1 MVNKILHNLEQLII
15 VYANSGYSILEIF
28 TGVVSPILEHY
39 RIPIDELKADILKN
53 RDINDLQK
61 QAILNQLLD
70 MKHINPKN
78 AKEELKKMAVEKSK
92 EITRKQLGDDDMGD
106 FMGDDIIDKIALGD
120 KGIAKDMVKDKAKEY
135 AGKTLRSDIGNKLID
150 GIADGNIK
158 DISTLQQQVK
168 QTGQDEL
175 NKKLSKHVG
184 VGVDVDIL
192 RDLHNVVKGGGKYQN
207 MNKTRKN
214 KIKRKIRRDI
224 MTSRKK
230 GSKNENKIGKFENI
244 ERKENV
250 VNIKDIEK
258 FKDYI
263 GHLNTKYDTFV
274 DLNTGSKNP
283 KSNKIYINE
292 LGVEIELDVK
302 VRMRNKNKKNK
313 RKNRATEKKKN
324 EKNEKKT
331 NKAKKTIK
339 NKGKK

>member
-28 TGVVSPILEHY
+28 TGVVSPIIEHY

-92 EITRKQLGDDDMGD
+92 EITRKQLGDD
-106 FMGDDIIDKIALGD
+106 MGDDIIDKIALGD

-158 DISTLQQQVK
+158 DISTLQQHVK

-184 VGVDVDIL
+184 VGVDVDL
-192 RDLHNVVKGGGKYQN
+192 LKDLHNVVKGGGKYQN
-207 MNKTRKN
+207 INKTRKN

-230 GSKNENKIGKFENI
+230 GSKNENKIGKFDNI

-313 RKNRATEKKKN
+313 EKIEPLRRKRMKKMRRKQIRQRRQLKIRVKN
-324 EKNEKKT
+324 
-331 NKAKKTIK
+331 NK
-339 NKGKK
+339 